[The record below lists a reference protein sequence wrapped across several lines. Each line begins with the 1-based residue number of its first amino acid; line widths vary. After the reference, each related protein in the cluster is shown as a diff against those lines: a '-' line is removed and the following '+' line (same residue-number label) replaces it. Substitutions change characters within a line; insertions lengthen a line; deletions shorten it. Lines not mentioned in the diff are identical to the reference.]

1 LSVAALAAVEEV
13 AAAAASVELGLE
25 VEVVEAEEEDEVDD
39 EEVEEEVED
48 VVVEEDDDDV
58 DEEDVVGVLV
68 ELVKVLLDSLLV
80 GAAVVVVSEMDMLTV
95 ASWAVTPLAVFATV
109 AAWSL
114 AVPHPHCEKP
124 PSKLFL

>member
-1 LSVAALAAVEEV
+1 
-13 AAAAASVELGLE
+13 
-25 VEVVEAEEEDEVDD
+25 
-39 EEVEEEVED
+39 
-48 VVVEEDDDDV
+48 
-58 DEEDVVGVLV
+58 VLV